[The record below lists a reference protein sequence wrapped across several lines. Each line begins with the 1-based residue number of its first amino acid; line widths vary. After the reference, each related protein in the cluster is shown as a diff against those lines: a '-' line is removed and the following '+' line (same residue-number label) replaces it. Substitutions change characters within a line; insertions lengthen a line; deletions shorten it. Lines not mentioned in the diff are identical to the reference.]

1 VKERVNSGLLSESGL
16 DSPAARIQLSWKK
29 NSEIPKHFPRSTSDP
44 MKSKILRT
52 IMATAF
58 LLPIF
63 TLAQTGSA
71 AAASPAASP
80 SAAAA
85 TPAPTAG
92 PTKIGVISVQ
102 DAILAT
108 NEGQK
113 DFEALGKK
121 FEPKRTELKNLS
133 DEIEGLK
140 KQLDTQGSKLNDE
153 ARAGLVR
160 QIESKQKTLQRNQED
175 AQNEFV
181 GQQNE
186 IAQKILQKLGPVVDK
201 YAKENGLGLII
212 DTSKPWPDGPVLWAG
227 PSVDITKPIVDI
239 YNAQSGVPASPGA
252 TRSSRPAGSTAKPAA
267 PAAKPA
273 NPPATTP
280 PPK

>member
-1 VKERVNSGLLSESGL
+1 
-16 DSPAARIQLSWKK
+16 
-29 NSEIPKHFPRSTSDP
+29 

-52 IMATAF
+52 ITAMAF
-58 LLPIF
+58 ILPMF

-71 AAASPAASP
+71 AAASPAAGPAAGAASTP
-80 SAAAA
+80 PAAA
-85 TPAPTAG
+85 TG

-113 DFEALGKK
+113 EFEALGKK
-121 FEPKRTELKNLS
+121 FEPKRNELKGLS
-133 DEIEGLK
+133 DEIENLK
-140 KQLDTQGSKLNDE
+140 KQLDTQGPKMNDD
-153 ARAGLVR
+153 ARTNLIR
-160 QIESKQKTLQRNQED
+160 QIETKQKTLTRNQED

-252 TRSSRPAGSTAKPAA
+252 TRPRPAGATAKPAA
-267 PAAKPA
+267 PATKPA